1 MVTFNKYETYL
12 EIMYFDANGNGS
24 ENAGDELI
32 AF

>member
-1 MVTFNKYETYL
+1 MISRLWASESGSNL
-12 EIMYFDANGNGS
+12 ANWTGNGS